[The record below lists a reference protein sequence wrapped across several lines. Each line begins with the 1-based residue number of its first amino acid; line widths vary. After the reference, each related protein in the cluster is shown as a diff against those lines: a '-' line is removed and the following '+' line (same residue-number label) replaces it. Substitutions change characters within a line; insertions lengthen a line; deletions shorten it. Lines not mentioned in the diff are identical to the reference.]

1 MFQQKNIQ
9 VPVLGIVE
17 NMAYFTPEE
26 LPDNKYYIF
35 GKQGAKYLAADLNI
49 PFLGALPLVQSIREA
64 GDIGRPAAMQ
74 EQTVVA
80 DAFTEVTRAV
90 VSEVVR
96 RNEQLPPTE
105 AIKITTMAGCAAV
118 TKK

>member
-1 MFQQKNIQ
+1 
-9 VPVLGIVE
+9 
-17 NMAYFTPEE
+17 
-26 LPDNKYYIF
+26 
-35 GKQGAKYLAADLNI
+35 LAADLSI

-118 TKK
+118 TNQ

>member
-1 MFQQKNIQ
+1 
-9 VPVLGIVE
+9 LGE
-17 NMAYFTPEE
+17 
-26 LPDNKYYIF
+26 
-35 GKQGAKYLAADLNI
+35 
-49 PFLGALPLVQSIREA
+49 LPLVQSIREA
-64 GDIGRPAAMQ
+64 GDMGRPAAMQ
-74 EQTVVA
+74 EETVVS
-80 DAFTEVTRAV
+80 DAFTEVTRAI

>member
-1 MFQQKNIQ
+1 
-9 VPVLGIVE
+9 
-17 NMAYFTPEE
+17 
-26 LPDNKYYIF
+26 
-35 GKQGAKYLAADLNI
+35 
-49 PFLGALPLVQSIREA
+49 
-64 GDIGRPAAMQ
+64 MQ

-80 DAFTEVTRAV
+80 AAFTEVTRAV
-90 VSEVVR
+90 VSEVVL